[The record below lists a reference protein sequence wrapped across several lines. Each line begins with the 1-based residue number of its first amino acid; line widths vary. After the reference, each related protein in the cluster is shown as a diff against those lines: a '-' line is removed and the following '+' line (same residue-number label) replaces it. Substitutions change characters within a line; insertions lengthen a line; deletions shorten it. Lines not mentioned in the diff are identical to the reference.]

1 MRGRCAGTPSIPVTR
16 EKATLSLRRASRAP
30 LPSQGHQVSDAHIFR
45 PWGWRV
51 VLIVSDNLKQALEQE
66 GLTGL
71 KFTEV

>member
-1 MRGRCAGTPSIPVTR
+1 M
-16 EKATLSLRRASRAP
+16 
-30 LPSQGHQVSDAHIFR
+30 SDAHIFR